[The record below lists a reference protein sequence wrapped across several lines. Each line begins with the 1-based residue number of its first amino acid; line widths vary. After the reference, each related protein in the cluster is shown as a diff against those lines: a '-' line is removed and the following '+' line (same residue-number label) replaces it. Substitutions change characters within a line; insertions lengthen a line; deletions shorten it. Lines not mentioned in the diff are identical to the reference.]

1 MGPDHNPTAG
11 RYSHLFQ
18 INLSKGGVPKLPVT
32 RADVSKLGLVGDHQ
46 ANTKI
51 HGGVERA
58 LCLYSL
64 ERILELQLEGHP
76 VFPGALGE
84 NLTMAGLDWSLLVP
98 GEIISL
104 GSMVSIEITS
114 FTTPCQTIEPYF
126 HEGYILRILQ
136 EGHPGWSRVYARV
149 LNTGTIQIGD
159 SVRIN
164 S

>member
-11 RYSHLFQ
+11 RNGHLFQ
-18 INLSKGGVPKLPVT
+18 INLSKGGVPKLSVT

-46 ANTKI
+46 ANSKI
-51 HGGVERA
+51 HGGVERG

-64 ERILELQLEGHP
+64 ERIVALQLEGHP

-84 NLTMAGLDWSLLVP
+84 NLTLAGLDWSLLVP

-126 HEGYILRILQ
+126 HEGNILRVLQ
-136 EGHPGWSRVYARV
+136 AGHPGW
-149 LNTGTIQIGD
+149 QIGD
-159 SVRIN
+159 RVSIHA
-164 S
+164 